1 MAMMEH
7 EEISDE
13 RLAGH
18 LLVSAPY
25 LDGGGFYHS
34 VIFLSRVEKEF
45 IIGHILN
52 HPANMTVGDVAR
64 QTDIPESLYSVPIF
78 KGGPVERN
86 QLIFA
91 AFVQMDD
98 KLRIQFHLQEE
109 QALEYADD
117 PHATLR
123 AYVGHS
129 GWSPS
134 QLRRELDDR
143 AWYVSPMVPDLCLEP
158 DSSKVWAMAM
168 RRLSP
173 LHQIMSHAPAQPS
186 LN

>member
-1 MAMMEH
+1 MTEH
-7 EEISDE
+7 DTITNAN
-13 RLAGH
+13 LAGH

-25 LDGGGFYHS
+25 LDGGGFHHS
-34 VIFLSRVEKEF
+34 VIFLSRIEEEF
-45 IIGHILN
+45 ITGYILN
-52 HPANMTVGDVAR
+52 HPASMSVGDVAAS
-64 QTDIPESLYSVPIF
+64 TDIPEVLYSVPIF

-91 AFVQMDD
+91 AFSVTED
-98 KLRIQFHLQEE
+98 KLRIQFHLQED
-109 QALEYADD
+109 QALEYAED
-117 PHATLR
+117 PGVLLR

-129 GWSPS
+129 RWTLP
-134 QLRRELDDR
+134 QLRRELSDR

>member
-1 MAMMEH
+1 MAMMEQ
-7 EEISDE
+7 ENISNE
-13 RLAGH
+13 NLAGR

-25 LDGGGFYHS
+25 LDGAGFHHS

-45 IIGHILN
+45 VIGHILN
-52 HPANMTVGDVAR
+52 HPAGMNVGDVAR
-64 QTDIPESLYSVPIF
+64 HTEIPESLYSVPIF

-91 AFVQMDD
+91 AFVRTGD
-98 KLRIQFHLQEE
+98 KFRVQFHLQED
-109 QALEYADD
+109 QALEYQGD
-117 PHATLR
+117 PRALLR

-129 GWSPS
+129 GWTPS
-134 QLRRELDDR
+134 QLRRELNDR
-143 AWYVSPMVPDLCLEP
+143 AWYVSPMVPDICLEP

-168 RRLSP
+168 RHISP
-173 LHQIMSHAPAQPS
+173 LHHIMSHAPVQPS

>member
-7 EEISDE
+7 EDISNE
-13 RLAGH
+13 NLAGH
-18 LLVSAPY
+18 LLVAAPY
-25 LDGGGFYHS
+25 LDGAGFHHS
-34 VIFLSRVEKEF
+34 VIFLSRAEKEF
-45 IIGHILN
+45 VIGHILN
-52 HPANMTVGDVAR
+52 HPSGMNVGDVAR
-64 QTDIPESLYSVPIF
+64 HTEIPESLYAVPIF

-91 AFVQMDD
+91 
-98 KLRIQFHLQEE
+98 I
-109 QALEYADD
+109 
-117 PHATLR
+117 LR

-129 GWSPS
+129 GWTPP
-134 QLRRELDDR
+134 QLRRELNDR
-143 AWYVSPMVPDLCLEP
+143 AWYVSPMVPDICLET

-173 LHQIMSHAPAQPS
+173 LHHIMSHASAQPS

>member
-7 EEISDE
+7 QDISDGK
-13 RLAGH
+13 LAGH

-25 LDGGGFYHS
+25 LEGGGFYHS
-34 VIFLSRVEKEF
+34 VIFLSREEEEF
-45 IIGHILN
+45 VIGHILN
-52 HPANMTVGDVAR
+52 HPAHMHVGDVAR
-64 QTDIPESLYSVPIF
+64 NTDIPETLYSVPIF
-78 KGGPVERN
+78 KGGPVDRN

-91 AFVQMDD
+91 AFTRTSD
-98 KLRIQFHLQEE
+98 KLRVQFHLQED

-117 PHATLR
+117 PHVTLR

-129 GWSPS
+129 AWSPA
-134 QLRRELDDR
+134 QLRRELNDR
-143 AWYVSPMVPDLCLEP
+143 AWYVSPMVPDICLEP
-158 DSSKVWAMAM
+158 DTSKVWAMAM

>member
-1 MAMMEH
+1 MAIKKYEH
-7 EEISDE
+7 IDNED
-13 RLAGH
+13 LAGQ

-25 LDGGGFYHS
+25 LEGGGFDHS
-34 VIFLSRVEKEF
+34 VIFLTHVEERF

-52 HPANMTVGDVAR
+52 HPTGQKVGEVA
-64 QTDIPESLYSVPIF
+64 QHAGIPKELYSVPLY

-91 AFVQMDD
+91 AFVKTKDNF
-98 KLRIQFHLQEE
+98 RIQFNLQET
-109 QALEYADD
+109 QALECLKNPGAL
-117 PHATLR
+117 LR

-129 GWSPS
+129 SWSQS
-134 QLRRELDDR
+134 QLRRELKDR
-143 AWYVSPMVPDLCLEP
+143 AWYLSTMNPDICIEP
-158 DSSKVWAMAM
+158 DSSKVWDMAM

-173 LHQIMSHAPAQPS
+173 LHHIMSHAPAQPN